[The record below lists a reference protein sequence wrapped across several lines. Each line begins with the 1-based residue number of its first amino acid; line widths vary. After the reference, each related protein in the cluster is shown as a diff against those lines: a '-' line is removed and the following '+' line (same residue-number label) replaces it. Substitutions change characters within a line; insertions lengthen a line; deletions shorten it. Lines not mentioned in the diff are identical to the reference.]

1 MCRILVELPA
11 VHAAW
16 IPVSGVHS
24 TARSRRAA
32 TSLCVHC
39 TTLTLH
45 AQSGKSEKEK
55 KKVQTGSDR
64 IESTDACRVYATAKG
79 KRESRNALRNW
90 YQPSANLRH
99 SGQNVLSGELEQR
112 KKKYGKCVTVLCTAA

>member
-1 MCRILVELPA
+1 MAAFMCRILVELPA

-24 TARSRRAA
+24 TARTRRAA
-32 TSLCVHC
+32 TSLCVH

-55 KKVQTGSDR
+55 KVQTGSDR
-64 IESTDACRVYATAKG
+64 IESNLTRVEYTLQQKG
-79 KRESRNALRNW
+79 KGNHEML
-90 YQPSANLRH
+90 
-99 SGQNVLSGELEQR
+99 
-112 KKKYGKCVTVLCTAA
+112 